1 MAALNGIVTRLF
13 DLVCGP
19 LGGHPAW
26 AMTVIAVVTG
36 VWALALF
43 KAVTPQKRLSRQ
55 RDRLVG
61 HLLEM
66 GMYPDHLRVLARIQ
80 RDLALANLRYLSLSA
95 PALLVLLV
103 PMVLTLAQLEGRFAH
118 RPLRPGED
126 AVLVVRF
133 APGADPGDA
142 VLDLPGQVDV
152 VAGPVTDGA
161 EGAVAWRLRPGEGGD
176 WPVTVLVSGRPAAT
190 ATVRA
195 GSGLPLLGRRLGAG
209 WWEKLLYPGWPSQP
223 ADSPV
228 RSWDLQ
234 YPARDVA
241 YLGVRLDWLVAFMIL
256 SILGGLAVKDLLGVE
271 M

>member
-43 KAVTPQKRLSRQ
+43 KAVTPQKRLARQ

-80 RDLALANLRYLSLSA
+80 KDLALANLRYLSLSA
-95 PALLVLLV
+95 PALVALLV

-118 RPLRPGED
+118 RPLRTGED
-126 AVLVVRF
+126 AVLVVRV
-133 APGADPGDA
+133 APGADPRDA
-142 VLDLPGQVDV
+142 VLDLPAQLDV
-152 VAGPVTDGA
+152 VAGPVVDKAG
-161 EGAVAWRLRPGEGGD
+161 GAVAWRLRPDAVGD
-176 WPVTVLVSGRPAAT
+176 WPVSVLVSGRPAASV
-190 ATVRA
+190 TVRVGA
-195 GSGLPLLGRRLGAG
+195 GLPLLGRRLGAV
-209 WWEKLLYPGWPSQP
+209 WWEKLLYPGWPPQP
-223 ADSPV
+223 TGGSV

-234 YPARDVA
+234 YPAREMA
-241 YLGVRLDWLVAFMIL
+241 YLGARLDWLVAFMIL